1 MNLLYLGS
9 TSVCLELE
17 NHNPY
22 YSAEEYC
29 VSLDGAKLYSAN
41 TNVFSVFD
49 LKPDTEY
56 QVKVSMA
63 SGSEETVSFRTKT
76 ETCCVNVKDF
86 GAAGDGVHEDTA
98 AIQTAINMLPEGGRL
113 YFPEG
118 TYRTLPLTLKSHTT
132 LDLSENA
139 VLQAIPDRDRYP
151 IIPAFTVDP
160 VTEKEVPFA
169 GFEGLEIP
177 CYQSFLHASYAEDIA
192 VVGKGTING
201 GGKEGG
207 WWVDFKSFPAARGRM
222 VFVNRC
228 KDVTLHGITIE
239 NSPSWNLHPYFSE
252 NFSV

>member
-22 YSAEEYC
+22 YSAEEYG

-113 YFPEG
+113 YFPE
-118 TYRTLPLTLKSHTT
+118 
-132 LDLSENA
+132 D
-139 VLQAIPDRDRYP
+139 VPD
-151 IIPAFTVDP
+151 
-160 VTEKEVPFA
+160 
-169 GFEGLEIP
+169 
-177 CYQSFLHASYAEDIA
+177 ASA
-192 VVGKGTING
+192 
-201 GGKEGG
+201 
-207 WWVDFKSFPAARGRM
+207 DFK
-222 VFVNRC
+222 
-228 KDVTLHGITIE
+228 E
-239 NSPSWNLHPYFSE
+239 PYDS
-252 NFSV
+252 